1 MTNQKPRCTYEERA
15 KRIIEFYLRFEKDKV
30 KTLRHF
36 KDEGVPPRSIHRIIT
51 NFEKRGEATFKKI
64 PGRSKKIDDH
74 EAYDK
79 LAAMF
84 KEDPKMSL
92 GDVATKLGV
101 SKTTVLRILRQMRL
115 DNIETYR
122 EVDTVICP
130 TCHQR
135 CDPKVLDAIR
145 KRKEEIKE
153 ERKAKRPKRATNG
166 AGGGQSSAGAGS
178 KL

>member
-15 KRIIEFYLRFEKDKV
+15 KRIIEFYLRFDKDKL

-36 KDEGVPPRSIHRIIT
+36 KDEGVPARSIHRIIT
-51 NFEKRGEATFKKI
+51 NYEKRGDINFKKI
-64 PGRSKKIDDH
+64 PGRSKKINSD

-79 LAAMF
+79 LASMF
-84 KEDPKMSL
+84 KQDPKMSC
-92 GDVATKLGV
+92 GDVATRLGV
-101 SKTTVLRILRQMRL
+101 SKTTVLRILRQMRS
-115 DNIETYR
+115 DNVETYR

-145 KRKEEIKE
+145 KRKEEIRA
-153 ERKAKRPKRATNG
+153 ERKTKKPKRKTKVDKNTT
-166 AGGGQSSAGAGS
+166 QPIS
-178 KL
+178 